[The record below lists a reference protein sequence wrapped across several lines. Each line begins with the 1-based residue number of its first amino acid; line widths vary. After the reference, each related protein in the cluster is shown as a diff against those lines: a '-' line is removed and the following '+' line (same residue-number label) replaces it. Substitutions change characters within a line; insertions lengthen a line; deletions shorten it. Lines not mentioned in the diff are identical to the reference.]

1 MLTPSETRAPEGARE
16 PLAVLDLFS
25 GIGGFS
31 LGLERTGGFKPVAFC
46 EIEPFCRRVLA
57 KHWPEVPCY
66 DDVRTLTADRLRADG
81 IAVDIVCGGFP
92 CQDLSLAGPGSGLA
106 GSRSALFW
114 ELLRTIRVVRPA
126 VAIVENVA
134 ALLGRGMGAVLG
146 ALAEEGYDAEWDCV
160 RAVEAG
166 RPHSRDRAYLVAYA
180 QGYGWGPGRSGG
192 LADGLAG
199 LPVEPCWSGDPV
211 AWFEERFAQPSLLG
225 MDDGLPRGL
234 HRLGPCGNA
243 IVPQISE
250 LIGRA
255 ILASLDAPPATP
267 LATGEAA

>member
-1 MLTPSETRAPEGARE
+1 MTRNGIAFAPSK
-16 PLAVLDLFS
+16 LA
-25 GIGGFS
+25 
-31 LGLERTGGFKPVAFC
+31 A
-46 EIEPFCRRVLA
+46 
-57 KHWPEVPCY
+57 
-66 DDVRTLTADRLRADG
+66 RTLATGLILLPTPRATDGDR
-81 IAVDIVCGGFP
+81 GG
-92 CQDLSLAGPGSGLA
+92 
-106 GSRSALFW
+106 R
-114 ELLRTIRVVRPA
+114 
-126 VAIVENVA
+126 
-134 ALLGRGMGAVLG
+134 
-146 ALAEEGYDAEWDCV
+146 
-160 RAVEAG
+160 
-166 RPHSRDRAYLVAYA
+166 
-180 QGYGWGPGRSGG
+180 GG